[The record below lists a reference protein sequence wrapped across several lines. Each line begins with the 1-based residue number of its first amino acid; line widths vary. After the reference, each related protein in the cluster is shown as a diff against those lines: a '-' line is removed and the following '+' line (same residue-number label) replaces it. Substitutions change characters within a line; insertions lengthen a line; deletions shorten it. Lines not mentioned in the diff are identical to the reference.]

1 MFGFHWPELFIIV
14 IVALI
19 IFGPKRLPEIGG
31 ALGKGIKEFR
41 KGTQEIEE
49 SITGETRQIPPAQS
63 SEVHVTQTPV
73 ASSEKA
79 PETHDKAG

>member
-1 MFGFHWPELFIIV
+1 MLGFHWPELFIIV

-41 KGTQEIEE
+41 KGTSEIEE
-49 SITGETRQIPPAQS
+49 QITGHSEQIPAAPT
-63 SEVHVTQTPV
+63 SEVHATATPG
-73 ASSEKA
+73 AAEKA
-79 PETHDKAG
+79 PETSDKVG

>member
-1 MFGFHWPELFIIV
+1 MGFLHAPELILLV

-41 KGTQEIEE
+41 KGTSEVEE
-49 SITGETRQIPPAQS
+49 KVSGSHPVQIPPTQHNDVVVPERPVEAAS
-63 SEVHVTQTPV
+63 VPRDAEVR
-73 ASSEKA
+73 
-79 PETHDKAG
+79 